1 MADNLKLLVVEDSE
15 PEVGEWKKAVERHN
29 VMKDRQ
35 FDLEVTYAS
44 SKSEAEKKI
53 QTHRF
58 DAAVVDLRLK
68 LDGAAHGQ
76 NDDGNEVVKTLAAA
90 EMAAVVVYTGQRADV
105 SKFDSPN
112 IVVLEKGS
120 GLDVAFDWL
129 NKQWDIILAVQKANA
144 IIGNDMARTFHRSVW
159 PRWQQW
165 QEGEK
170 GQEKVVLPLA
180 RHFVSHVYTQLIH
193 QSERVHPEE
202 HYYVPPVLKNQLST
216 GDLIK
221 SLAGI
226 VEVIITPR
234 CDCARDGKVETVQL
248 AECVDISETWN
259 KLQQS
264 GSASSQEKIGKY
276 KQHERKEVQHFIP
289 AMTMEPGKLLGPWFV
304 RFDRVRSV
312 DKTSDEYKALI
323 DHRFASISTDFLP
336 SLVQRLGAF
345 FSRFGAP
352 DLL

>member
-1 MADNLKLLVVEDSE
+1 MNLLVVEDSE
-15 PEVGEWKKAVERHN
+15 PEIGEWKKAVERHN
-29 VMKDRQ
+29 VAKDRQ

-44 SKSEAEKKI
+44 SKSDAEKKI
-53 QTHRF
+53 RTHRF

-68 LDGAAHGQ
+68 LDGVAHGQ
-76 NDDGNEVVKTLAAA
+76 NDDGNEVVKTLAAG
-90 EMAAVVVYTGQRADV
+90 EMAAVAVYTGQRADV
-105 SKFDSPN
+105 AKFDSPN

-120 GLDVAFDWL
+120 GLDVAFKWL
-129 NKQWDIILAVQKANA
+129 NKQWSIIVAVQKANF
-144 IIGNDMARTFHRSVW
+144 IIGSDMARTFHRSVW

-170 GQEKVVLPLA
+170 GHEMVVLPLA

-216 GDLIK
+216 GDLVR
-221 SLAGI
+221 SPGGI

-234 CDCARDGKVETVQL
+234 CDCAHAEKVQTVQL
-248 AECVDISETWN
+248 AVCADISQKWKALVEAN
-259 KLQQS
+259 
-264 GSASSQEKIGKY
+264 SANSQKEMEKY

-289 AMTMEPGKLLGPWFV
+289 AMTFEPGKVLGPWFV
-304 RFDRVRSV
+304 RFDKVRSV
-312 DKTSDEYKALI
+312 EKTSEEYKALLGN
-323 DHRFASISTDFLP
+323 RFASISTDFLP
-336 SLVQRLGAF
+336 SLVQRLGTF